1 MIISLN
7 RSIAVAALLFAIFF
21 YVTPAFTQGVDAKLI
36 YKTYCTQC
44 HGLNGSGKGINT
56 QSMSVQP
63 RDHTDP
69 KGMSAIS
76 DAQLKKAIAKGGLSV
91 SKSVL
96 MPPWGATFNNEEL
109 DSLVSYL
116 RELCKCSERD

>member
-1 MIISLN
+1 MISLS
-7 RSIAVAALLFAIFF
+7 RAIMGGTLLVTLLFS
-21 YVTPAFTQGVDAKLI
+21 VTSLSAQEIDARLI
-36 YKTYCTQC
+36 YHTYCTQC
-44 HGLNGSGKGINT
+44 HGLDGSGKGVNT

-96 MPPWGATFNNEEL
+96 MPPWGATLNDEEL
-109 DSLVSYL
+109 DALVSYL
-116 RELCKCSERD
+116 RELCKCSERN

>member
-1 MIISLN
+1 MISFS
-7 RSIAVAALLFAIFF
+7 RFIAGTALLSATIFF
-21 YVTPAFTQGVDAKLI
+21 TTPVFAQGVDAKLI
-36 YKTYCTQC
+36 YRTYCTQC
-44 HGLNGSGKGINT
+44 HGLGGGGKGVNT

-96 MPPWGATFNNEEL
+96 MPPWGATLNDEEL
-109 DSLVSYL
+109 DALVSYL
-116 RELCKCSERD
+116 RDLCKCSEKN

>member
-1 MIISLN
+1 MRLRN
-7 RSIAVAALLFAIFF
+7 FVVVLLPALIFLFAPQ
-21 YVTPAFTQGVDAKLI
+21 YGHAVDAKLI
-36 YKTYCTQC
+36 YGTYCSQC
-44 HGLNGSGKGINT
+44 HGINGSGKGINT

-96 MPPWGATFNNEEL
+96 MPPWRATLSDEEL
-109 DSLVSYL
+109 DALVTYL
-116 RELCKCSERD
+116 RELCKCSEKN